1 MSDQEIIDLLR
12 EALLFA
18 DDKYGDVLGQVEID
32 ATLSQ
37 LGIDSIDAL
46 KIAAYVEDKLQVQF
60 PDNELSSLVDV
71 RGFVNLTRHVV
82 PQVVEAN
89 PS

>member
-1 MSDQEIIDLLR
+1 MSDQEIIGLLR

-18 DDKYGDVLGQVEID
+18 DEKYGDVLDQVEID

-46 KIAAYVEDKLQVQF
+46 KIAAYVEDKLQLQF

-71 RGFVNLTRHVV
+71 RGFVNLTRHFAPRLVK
-82 PQVVEAN
+82 ADRT
-89 PS
+89 